1 MAPVAATVL
10 TFATKILGPIPQL
23 LILVGNAIT
32 PGRGFREGPF
42 STETELREWSTTP
55 RRRR

>member
-1 MAPVAATVL
+1 MAATIL

-32 PGRGFREGPF
+32 PGRGFRER
-42 STETELREWSTTP
+42 SVLDRD
-55 RRRR
+55 RAA